1 MIIIKVIPNKY
12 LQMKAMNELDIIC
25 GTRGLHR
32 HFSSCQKWW
41 GLRQVDI
48 LDRDSE
54 FRTNDGKVG
63 KKEKGKYRVC
73 NNWEIKIV

>member
-1 MIIIKVIPNKY
+1 
-12 LQMKAMNELDIIC
+12 MKAMNELDIIC
-25 GTRGLHR
+25 GTRGFHR

-73 NNWEIKIV
+73 NNWEMKIV